1 MTVRSR
7 RDDGSA
13 SIIAVAVGLVTVL
26 LAATF
31 ANAGA
36 AIVAHH
42 RAQVAADLSA
52 LAGAAHAI
60 DGPSVACTSAATE
73 ANANGAHMLHCGLD
87 GWDVIVSVEVR
98 PLGPAAAFGSASA
111 SARAGPA

>member
-26 LAATF
+26 LAAAF
-31 ANAGA
+31 ADAGA
-36 AIVAHH
+36 AIVARH
-42 RAQVAADLSA
+42 RAQAAADLSA

-60 DGPSVACTSAATE
+60 EGPSVACAAAATE
-73 ANANGAHMLHCGLD
+73 ATANGARVLHCGLD
-87 GWDVIVSVEVR
+87 GWDVIVTVEVR
-98 PLGPAAAFGSASA
+98 PFGPAAAFGSATA